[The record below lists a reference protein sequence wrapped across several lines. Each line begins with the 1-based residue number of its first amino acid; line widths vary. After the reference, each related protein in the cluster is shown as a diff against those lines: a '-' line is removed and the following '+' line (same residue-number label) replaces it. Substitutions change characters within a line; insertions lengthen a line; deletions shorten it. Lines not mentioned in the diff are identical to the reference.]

1 MTNGAL
7 AGVLEVC
14 GCCEMGLVEPSV
26 SNRPGLTALAYR
38 IGTHP
43 DFLRRMLAAL
53 PAAPY
58 PHDPSD
64 LNRPRPLESLTTR
77 SPDDPSIALLDA
89 WATVADVLTL
99 YQEQV
104 ANEGYLRTVTERRSV
119 LELARSI
126 GYELRPGVAA
136 GTYLAFT
143 VETAAGAP
151 ERAVVSVGTKVKS
164 IPGQGQ
170 LPQTFETVAQ
180 IEARTEWNA
189 MRPSRTQPQQIVRGQ
204 TSVLLTGVSTGLQ
217 RGDGILVVGNER
229 ASFPGS
235 ERWDFRIVSDVTA
248 VPSSDPA
255 EPGHT
260 RVSWDLGLGEDKGP
274 GVLPAHDHPKV
285 YAFRRRASLFGYNA
299 PDWRTM
305 PSDVQEDFA
314 PAGYTA
320 NQWPSFELPS
330 SGDPV
335 VDLDAYYPKVLPQSW
350 LVFAGP
356 NYTELYRAE
365 SVEPSARADFG
376 IASKT
381 TKILFDA
388 GEHLSWFGLRSTVVH
403 AESEE
408 LEMADEPIATGVS
421 GREVTIRPAVTS
433 PVPGQYLAFT
443 GRPSGAGQDA
453 DRVSE
458 IAPVD
463 LVIPGTDETR
473 IRLAADLQTTFDPQ
487 DLQVCANVAPA
498 THGETVE
505 GEVLGGGDATVSFQH
520 FALKKN
526 PLTFVSAP
534 TPTGVASTLTL
545 RVNGVAWDETTSLY
559 EAGPRDQRY
568 VLRVDDE
575 RRTGLVFGDG
585 RSGSRLPTGQENVTA
600 TYRSGLG
607 PDGNLDTDTLTLL
620 QTRPLGIRGVTNP
633 VPSQGGAAPE
643 RLDDARGNA
652 PLTVLTLD
660 RIVTLRDFE
669 DFARAFAGIA
679 KAQATALW
687 AGERFTAHVTI
698 AGPNGTDVSGDSLLF
713 ANLLDA
719 IESIRDPS
727 VRFQIASYRARSFL
741 VGARVLA
748 DERLEQA
755 SVFERVAAALRAGFS
770 FDRRSFAQPVTS
782 AEVIT
787 AIQGVEGVV
796 ASNLAALY
804 AFDPAS
810 PPPAGFV
817 PPPPEEVLPAER
829 GALAGNLGAELL
841 LVDPARISV
850 EAMLP

>member
-1 MTNGAL
+1 VTDDPL
-7 AGVLEVC
+7 AGMLDAC
-14 GCCEMGLVEPSV
+14 GCCEMGLEEPTV
-26 SNRPGLTALAYR
+26 SNRPGLTAVAYR

-64 LNRPRPLESLTTR
+64 PNRPRPLESLTTR

-89 WATVADVLTL
+89 WATVADVLAF
-99 YQEQV
+99 YQERI
-104 ANEGYLRTVTERRSV
+104 ACEGYLRTVTERRSV

-143 VETAAGAP
+143 VETATGAP
-151 ERAVVSVGTKVKS
+151 ESAVVSEGTKVRS

-170 LPQTFETVAQ
+170 VPQTFETVAE
-180 IEARTEWNA
+180 IEARAEWNA
-189 MRPSRTQPQQIVRGQ
+189 MRPRRTQPQQIVRGQ

-217 RGDGILVVGNER
+217 RGDGILVVGDER
-229 ASFPGS
+229 ASLPGS
-235 ERWDFRIVSDVTA
+235 ERWDFRIVRDVIA
-248 VPSSDPA
+248 VPSADPA

-260 RVSWDLGLGEDKGP
+260 RVSWDLGLGEDKEP
-274 GVLPAHDHPKV
+274 GVLPAQDHPKV
-285 YAFRRRASLFGYNA
+285 YALRRRASLFGYNA

-314 PAGYTA
+314 PADYTGDE
-320 NQWPSFELPS
+320 WPGFELPS

-335 VDLDAYYPKVLPQSW
+335 VQLDAYYPRVLPQGW

-365 SVEPSARADFG
+365 NVEPSARADFG

-381 TKILFDA
+381 TRILFDA
-388 GEHLSWFGLRSTVVH
+388 GEHLSWFAVRSTVVH

-408 LEMADEPIATGVS
+408 LQMADEPIAVGVS
-421 GREVTIRPAVTS
+421 GREVTIRPAVTP
-433 PVPGQYLAFT
+433 PVPGQYLVFT
-443 GRPSGAGQDA
+443 GRPSGTGPDA
-453 DRVSE
+453 DRVRE
-458 IAPVD
+458 TAVVD
-463 LVIPGTDETR
+463 LVIHRTDETT
-473 IRLAADLQTTFDPQ
+473 IRLAADLQIKFDPQ
-487 DLQVCANVAPA
+487 DLRVCANVAPA
-498 THGETVE
+498 THGEAVE
-505 GEVLGGGDATVSFQH
+505 GEVLGGGDAAAAFQR
-520 FALKKN
+520 FALKKS
-526 PLTFVSAP
+526 PLTFVSGP
-534 TPTGVASTLTL
+534 TPSGVASTLNL
-545 RVNGVAWDETTSLY
+545 RVNGVAWDEAASLDG
-559 EAGPRDQRY
+559 AGPRDQRY
-568 VLRVDDE
+568 VVRVDDE
-575 RRTGLVFGDG
+575 QRTALVFGDG

-607 PDGNLDTDTLTLL
+607 PDGNLDADTLTLL

-633 VPSQGGAAPE
+633 VPSDGGAAPE
-643 RLDDARGNA
+643 RLDDAKANA

-687 AGERFTAHVTI
+687 SGERFTAHVTI
-698 AGPNGTDVSGDSLLF
+698 AGADGAEVSGDSLLF

-727 VRFQIASYRARSFL
+727 VRFQIASYRAKSFL
-741 VGARVLA
+741 VAARVLA

-755 SVFERVAAALRAGFS
+755 SVFERVAAVLRAEFS

-782 AEVIT
+782 AEMIT

-810 PPPAGFV
+810 PPPAEFE

-850 EAMLP
+850 EPMSP